1 MKSIISCKTCI
12 FFGCQFAGRC
22 SRSHSNILQHLPG
35 KCPPKSHWKK
45 LPPANCSPLPYQYD
59 LRAHCTVHTVESLLT
74 RHLAVAELKQW
85 IFFLNAV
92 DVSRRLSNYHHYCD
106 GTIQSVLLKKQ
117 TSAFQLRSTENHDC
131 LSSKCLANSGIAV
144 ID

>member
-12 FFGCQFAGRC
+12 FFGCQFAERC

-74 RHLAVAELKQW
+74 RASCCSRLKQW
-85 IFFLNAV
+85 IFFLNVV

-131 LSSKCLANSGIAV
+131 LLSKCLANSDIAV

>member
-1 MKSIISCKTCI
+1 MTSLHVICGLSLPNQKFWLRLKIGDCLKNFFEDLFFFFWRTLAAVFLVLGLGLEHSCPWPRE
-12 FFGCQFAGRC
+12 GL
-22 SRSHSNILQHLPG
+22 SS
-35 KCPPKSHWKK
+35 
-45 LPPANCSPLPYQYD
+45 
-59 LRAHCTVHTVESLLT
+59 E
-74 RHLAVAELKQW
+74 
-85 IFFLNAV
+85 
-92 DVSRRLSNYHHYCD
+92 RLSLASDFFCVLGLGLEPCVLDSTSGNYHHYCD